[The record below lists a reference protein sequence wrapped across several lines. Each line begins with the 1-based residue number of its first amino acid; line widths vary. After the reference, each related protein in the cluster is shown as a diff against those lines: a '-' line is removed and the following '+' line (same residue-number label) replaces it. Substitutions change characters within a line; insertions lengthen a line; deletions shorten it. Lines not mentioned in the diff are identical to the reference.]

1 MNDIIFY
8 KSFKFNEFNYN
19 REVRCDNS
27 HGVELHY
34 IGYMKHGSGRIVTE
48 GEEMRISAGEMFYI
62 PKGCKY
68 RSFWMPEGD
77 CVRFDSIGFLYFPTP
92 TPNGYRLQKIERGER
107 VMRAF
112 APLSESKEHSLASIS
127 ALYSLLDILKD
138 TMAEAPPDRETALYE
153 DFRGHLRRD
162 PRLTVPEYAS
172 LCGVSEALLYAR
184 VKEYSGKTPNELRRE
199 ELCRRAT
206 ELLRTTD
213 RTVEDICDRLGF
225 SSSNYFRKVF
235 FEIYGKTPSQVRR
248 ERNTM

>member
-8 KSFKFNEFNYN
+8 KNFKFKEFNYN
-19 REVRCDNS
+19 REIRCDNS
-27 HGVELHY
+27 HGVEFHY
-34 IGYMKHGSGRIVTE
+34 IGYLKHGSGCIVTE
-48 GEEMRISAGEMFYI
+48 SKEIRISAGEMFYI

-68 RSFWMPEGD
+68 HSCWIPEGD

-92 TPNGYRLQKIERGER
+92 TPNGYRLQKIARDEEII
-107 VMRAF
+107 RAF

-138 TMAEAPPDRETALYE
+138 KMIAAPPDRETALYE
-153 DFRGHLRRD
+153 DFREHLRRD

-184 VKEYSGKTPNELRRE
+184 VREYSGKTPNELRQE
-199 ELCRRAT
+199 ELCRHAA

-213 RTVEDICDRLGF
+213 HKVEDICCRLGF

-235 FEIYGKTPSQVRR
+235 FKVYGKTPSQVRR
-248 ERNTM
+248 ERNTI